1 MYVLA
6 ILTVTSLINNFKK
19 VIALQLNLRADGKKH
34 VTAGLSLLKNSTNP
48 RIDLSIQN
56 FRNNENYQQININ
69 ILIRLFLL

>member
-1 MYVLA
+1 MILLQAVGPVENYDIWGSKMYVLA

-48 RIDLSIQN
+48 RTDQSI
-56 FRNNENYQQININ
+56 I
-69 ILIRLFLL
+69 